1 MKRIQKLICIVLS
14 IAMLLILPVSAENV
28 MYASLPY
35 GDTTV
40 SITYSTYGATGST
53 SASISGYVSV
63 STSAVFYD
71 PNNPSG
77 PKYSNSASAS
87 EYSTGC
93 NVTVPI
99 TDANYAHYTIRSAS
113 SSHSYYATEAGYST
127 GNTDYSIALNDSIDD
142 PIYFT
147 SNSEYIYY

>member
-87 EYSTGC
+87 
-93 NVTVPI
+93 
-99 TDANYAHYTIRSAS
+99 
-113 SSHSYYATEAGYST
+113 
-127 GNTDYSIALNDSIDD
+127 
-142 PIYFT
+142 
-147 SNSEYIYY
+147 